1 MNKETT
7 TIKYFAYCRK
17 STESEDRQIAS
28 IDDQK
33 RELREYA
40 GREGIKILK
49 FFEES
54 RSAHHRGRPIFK
66 QMMDE
71 IERGVASGLLV
82 WHPNRIARNAFD
94 GGWIVTAMD
103 ENKLAEIRT
112 PHKTYRC
119 YSDDKFF
126 LQLEFGMAKKDSD
139 DKGVAVKRSIKRKLI
154 EGWRPGP
161 APIGY
166 INIGEIGKK
175 SIIPDLE
182 RFKIIRKMWD
192 LFLTG
197 NYSVSQI
204 RDIATKKW
212 GLRTR
217 TTRKMG
223 GKPLSMSHMYKIFNE
238 SFYYGWY
245 QWKNP
250 ETGKRELYKGEH
262 KPMITEQEYNRAQ
275 LLLGKKGKP
284 QPKTRHFAFTGVM
297 TCGECGSGITAEE
310 KNQIICPECRD
321 KFAYEN
327 KTNCPS
333 CNMKIEAMKKSVRLN
348 YVYYHCTKKKNRN
361 CSQGSIRVEELE
373 KQFNGKL
380 EQLKIDEDYLK
391 LALDY
396 LQKKQELEANDE
408 KTIRYSLQQTYDSC
422 QTRLYNLN
430 REYTSP
436 QNAGYALYTPE
447 DFKKQKDELLRER
460 SGIEEEMKTV
470 KEKTDQTFE
479 LSERTFNYCFY
490 AVHHFTYGDLQKK
503 KEVFSTVGS
512 NLTLKD
518 GKLNVQALEPYL
530 LIEKEVSSIRK
541 RYERLEP
548 EKVGFNKRKEAA
560 FAASSPKWLAVVDDF
575 RTADWVKL
583 IPYPELIMRQS
594 EKLLAFAV

>member
-1 MNKETT
+1 MNKETD

-17 STESEDRQIAS
+17 STDSEDRQIAS
-28 IDDQK
+28 IPDQK

-40 GREGIKILK
+40 SREGIKILK
-49 FFEES
+49 IFEES
-54 RSAHHRGRPIFK
+54 RSAHTRGREIFK
-66 QMMDE
+66 EMMDD
-71 IERGVASGLLV
+71 IEKGVASGLLV
-82 WHPNRIARNAFD
+82 WHSNRIARNASD
-94 GGWIVTAMD
+94 GGLVVTLMD
-103 ENKLAEIRT
+103 ENKLKEIRT
-112 PHKTYRC
+112 PQRTYRNH
-119 YSDDKFF
+119 SDDKFM

-139 DKGVAVKRSIKRKLI
+139 DKGTAVKRSIKRKLL

-166 INIGEIGKK
+166 INVGETGIK
-175 SIIPDLE
+175 SIIPDPE

-204 RDIATKKW
+204 RDISTKKW

-217 TTRKMG
+217 TTKKMG
-223 GKPLSMSHMYKIFNE
+223 GKPLSMSHLYKIFNE

-262 KPMITEQEYNRAQ
+262 KPIITEAEYNRAQ

-284 QPKTRHFAFTGVM
+284 QPKTRLFAFTGIM

-310 KNQIICPECRD
+310 KNQIICPECRY

-327 KTNCPS
+327 KTNCPK
-333 CNMKIEAMKKSVRLN
+333 CNIEIAAMKKPVRLN

-361 CSQGSIRVEELE
+361 CSQGSIRIEELE
-373 KQFNGKL
+373 KQFNAKL
-380 EQLKIDEDYLK
+380 DTLKIDKDYLK

-396 LQKKQELEANDE
+396 LQKKQEFEANDE
-408 KTIRYSLQQTYDSC
+408 KTIRYSLQKTYDGC
-422 QTRLYNLN
+422 QTRLYNIN

-436 QNAGYALYTPE
+436 QNEGYALYTPE
-447 DFKKQKDELLRER
+447 DFKRQKDELLRER
-460 SGIEEEMKTV
+460 GGIEEEMKTV
-470 KEKTDQTFE
+470 KEKIDQTFE

-490 AVHHFTYGDLQKK
+490 AIHHFTYGDLQKK

-548 EKVGFNKRKEAA
+548 EKSGFNKRKEAA
-560 FAASSPKWLAVVDDF
+560 FAASSPKWLG
-575 RTADWVKL
+575 R
-583 IPYPELIMRQS
+583 
-594 EKLLAFAV
+594 